1 MSEQKDNEGTGG
13 ETLYAGKFKTV
24 AELEAGYK
32 NSLPTFQENENLK
45 KKLEES
51 TKVPDAYN
59 TPADIALHESDLEAV
74 KLEAKNSGLTQAQYE
89 KLVKERN
96 ARSMNKHQSFEQAKK
111 DLGADTL
118 NLLQDFIKKTYPE
131 KAGEVLLKQAISNK
145 EVRESILAQRTQ
157 MLNSSVPGGNRVST
171 GGGYQITEKDVL
183 KARDE
188 MNSSRGRARVEA
200 QKRYIALQH
209 QRAHSKEA

>member
-1 MSEQKDNEGTGG
+1 MSEQGSKGEEGG

-45 KKLEES
+45 KKIEEA
-51 TKVPDAYN
+51 TKVPDTYN

-74 KLEAKNSGLTQAQYE
+74 KQEAKNSGLTQSQYE

-96 ARSMNKHQSFEQAKK
+96 AKSVNRHQSYEQAKK
-111 DLGADTL
+111 DLGADNL
-118 NLLQDFIKKTYPE
+118 NILQDFIKKTYPE
-131 KAGEVLLKQAISNK
+131 KAGEALLRQAITNK
-145 EVRESILAQRTQ
+145 EVRESIMAQRSE
-157 MLNSSVPGGNRVST
+157 MLNSSVPGSGRVST
-171 GGGYQITEKDVL
+171 GGNYNITEKDVL

-188 MNSSRGRARVEA
+188 MNNSRGRARVEA
-200 QKRYIALQH
+200 QKRYIAMQH
-209 QRAHSKEA
+209 QRAHAKDA